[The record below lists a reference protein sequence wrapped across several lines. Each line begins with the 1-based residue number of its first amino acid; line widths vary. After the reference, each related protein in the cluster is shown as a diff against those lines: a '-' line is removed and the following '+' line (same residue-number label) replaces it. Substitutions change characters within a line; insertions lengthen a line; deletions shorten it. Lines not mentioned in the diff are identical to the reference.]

1 MRHVKAATKLA
12 PTKTISV
19 CKLELCAA
27 LLGSRLARFVEK
39 ILSVK
44 MDARYFWTDSSTVRN
59 WIRAIS
65 ANYQVFVSHRTG
77 EIQTLTEPHEW
88 RFVPGK
94 MNPADAATRSELVE
108 EAVRKCWLE
117 GPEFLYQT
125 EEFWPTDIPWIA
137 VVDEIRKC
145 KIQTAK
151 VTEED
156 RPVSSWQNEQV
167 TVSDLPALVKL
178 EGRFLELVKRCQQE
192 EFEEEIKRLKQKK
205 PLKHSSRLRD
215 LTPFLDENGLLCG
228 ARFIICLLKP

>member
-1 MRHVKAATKLA
+1 MVRHVKAATKLA

-39 ILSVK
+39 SLSVK
-44 MDARYFWTDSSTVRN
+44 IDARYFWTDSSTVRN
-59 WIRAIS
+59 WIRATS

-77 EIQTLTEPHEW
+77 EIQTLTEAHEW

-108 EAVRKCWLE
+108 EAVPKCWLE

-125 EEFWPTDIPWIA
+125 EEYWPTDVPWIA
-137 VVDEIRKC
+137 VMEEIRKC

-151 VTEED
+151 VTED
-156 RPVSSWQNEQV
+156 FRPVSSWWSARVAVEDIPV
-167 TVSDLPALVKL
+167 LVKL
-178 EGRFLELVKRCQQE
+178 EGRFLELLDIKTRCSA
-192 EFEEEIKRLKQKK
+192 ISG
-205 PLKHSSRLRD
+205 SSRSRLSNTKRISVVISV
-215 LTPFLDENGLLCG
+215 LFLVNLCS
-228 ARFIICLLKP
+228 FCV